1 MARRNLAPLSVLA
14 AAGLLAGCSS
24 ATGMFT
30 GSSSEAVEAPT
41 EMVEGAAPVAVEQ
54 PEPAPILTF
63 QWDTGFSSF
72 LTTPI
77 EVRRQAKADCVS
89 EGYEV
94 AVVETLMLD
103 GSTATARYICRGD
116 SE

>member
-1 MARRNLAPLSVLA
+1 MARLTFAPIAVLTA
-14 AAGLLAGCSS
+14 ATLLAGCSHPG
-24 ATGMFT
+24 GMFT
-30 GSSSEAVEAPT
+30 GTSSEAVEAPAET
-41 EMVEGAAPVAVEQ
+41 AGEVASVAVEQ

-63 QWDTGFSSF
+63 QWDTGFSAF
-72 LTTPI
+72 LTPPI
-77 EVRRQAKADCVS
+77 EVRRQAKADCVA

-94 AVVETLMLD
+94 AVVETMILD